1 MGYVSTEYVQ
11 TLTLNLQEAKDATI
25 VQQAI
30 INQGLPGN
38 NAAMVVSISGVLL
51 GLLSL
56 VFGLPTVVTFS
67 SGVTSTAIGLLPSEK
82 AALTNMAT
90 QGFIGF
96 QNVVSLMAGT
106 NYDLVEFDI
115 PKIRFR
121 HNDSSKDWEMATGNI
136 RVKRMHSK
144 SGGWIIA

>member
-11 TLTLNLQEAKDATI
+11 TLTLNLQEAKDAARI
-25 VQQAI
+25 QQAI

-38 NAAMVVSISGVLL
+38 NGALVTALGGVLL

-56 VFGLPTVVTFS
+56 VFKLPTVVSFS
-67 SGVTSTAIGLLPSEK
+67 SGVTGTALGLIPSEK

-90 QGFIGF
+90 QGLIGF

-115 PKIRFR
+115 PKIRFT
-121 HNDSSKDWEMATGNI
+121 HNDSSKNWEMATGNI
-136 RVKRMHSK
+136 RVRRMHSK
-144 SGGWIIA
+144 SGGWILA

>member
-1 MGYVSTEYVQ
+1 MGYVSTEYIQ

-38 NAAMVVSISGVLL
+38 NSAMVVSVSGVLL

-67 SGVTSTAIGLLPSEK
+67 AGVTSTAIGLLPSEK